1 MEVKAQENP
10 DEKKADFLFQKPR
23 KYLGLRI
30 GAFFPDTDSG
40 IFDMIT
46 DENSGYFMDQLL
58 KNNVPFNG
66 PLFAEMLGNDRN
78 KLAKLMNDLYGIALP
93 VGVATGAGAMLA
105 NPYTDQSPIGEYKN
119 GGQYGL
125 GDEVDEAT
133 MKQLKKLGF
142 TFEKIK

>member
-1 MEVKAQENP
+1 
-10 DEKKADFLFQKPR
+10 
-23 KYLGLRI
+23 
-30 GAFFPDTDSG
+30 
-40 IFDMIT
+40 MIT

-93 VGVATGAGAMLA
+93 VGVATGAGALLA
-105 NPYTDQSPIGEYKN
+105 NPYQDQSPIGEYKN

-142 TFEKIK
+142 TFEKI